1 VNNDGGLHG
10 KGRADSQ
17 AVAEATMFS
26 RLAAVCSA
34 LSATSKRLE
43 KRAIIADFLRGLR
56 SDEVSAATLLIVGR
70 MFPETDRKAL
80 NLGWATIKKSLGG
93 TRQATLEMSPLTI
106 LDVQEALTRIAASS
120 GAESMRAKRRILD
133 SLLGRASDEERDVV
147 LRNIFGE
154 MRHGVNE
161 GVMLEALADAS
172 GADKASVRTADM
184 LCGDIGLVAEV
195 ALTRGAEGLR
205 EIGLSLFTPIKPML
219 AEDTGG
225 DFAGALEEHGG
236 RTAVEFKLDGAR
248 IQIHKRGGEVRV
260 FSRRLSDVT
269 ESVPEIVALARNF
282 KGDSLLVEGEV
293 VAVDRGGRPLPFQD
307 LMRRFGRV
315 HDIEAAMAEI
325 PLELHLFDIL
335 YLDGGLL
342 IGETYE
348 SRWATLASVAPS
360 DLLVERLIS
369 ERTEEIEAFLRRA
382 LEEGHEGLMAKRLDG
397 RYTPGKRGKL
407 WLKIKPVETIDVVI
421 VAAEWGY
428 GRRRGWLSNYHLA
441 VRDGEGF
448 AMIGK
453 TFKGLTDQEFEWMTK
468 KLQGM
473 MTSEE
478 RWGVHVRPELVVEVD
493 YNEIQKSPRYESGFA
508 LRFARVKRI
517 REDKGPRD
525 ADTLDRLKQTY
536 EKQFERKGRVA
547 EL

>member
-1 VNNDGGLHG
+1 MAGET
-10 KGRADSQ
+10 R
-17 AVAEATMFS
+17 FS
-26 RLAAVCSA
+26 RLAEVCSA
-34 LSATSKRLE
+34 LRATSKRLE

-80 NLGWATIKKSLGG
+80 NLGWATIKKSLGS

-106 LDVQEALTRIAASS
+106 LEVQEALGRIAASS
-120 GAESMRAKRRILD
+120 GAESMKAKRRILD
-133 SLLGRASDEERDVV
+133 SLLGRASDEERDVI
-147 LRNIFGE
+147 LQNIFRE

-172 GADKASVRTADM
+172 GADKESVRTANM

-195 ALTRGAEGLR
+195 ALTRGAEALR
-205 EIGLSLFTPIKPML
+205 DIRLSLFTPIKPML
-219 AEDTGG
+219 ADDTGG
-225 DFAGALEEHGG
+225 DFVGALKEHGG

-269 ESVPEIVALARNF
+269 ESVPEIVSLAHKF
-282 KGDSLLVEGEV
+282 KGDSMLVEGEV

-335 YLDGGLL
+335 YLDGRLL

-348 SRWATLASVAPS
+348 SRWATLASVVPS

-407 WLKIKPVETIDVVI
+407 WLKIKPAETIDVVI

-428 GRRRGWLSNYHLA
+428 GRRQGWLSNYHLA

-468 KLQGM
+468 KLQGIT
-473 MTSEE
+473 TSDE
-478 RWGVHVRPELVVEVD
+478 RWGVRVRPELVVEID

-517 REDKGPRD
+517 REDKGPGE
-525 ADTLDRLKQTY
+525 ADTLDRLKQMY

-547 EL
+547 EP

>member
-1 VNNDGGLHG
+1 MNNDGGLQG
-10 KGRADSQ
+10 KGRADSP
-17 AVAEATMFS
+17 AVAEGARFS

-34 LSATSKRLE
+34 LRATSKRLE
-43 KRAIIADFLRGLR
+43 KRAIIADFLRGLK

-106 LDVQEALTRIAASS
+106 LEVQEALKRIAASS
-120 GAESMRAKRRILD
+120 GAESMKAKRRILD
-133 SLLGRASDEERDVV
+133 SLLGRASDEERDVI
-147 LRNIFGE
+147 LQNIFGE

-172 GADKASVRTADM
+172 GADKESVRTANM

-205 EIGLSLFTPIKPML
+205 EIGLTLFTPIKPML

-225 DFAGALEEHGG
+225 DFVGALKEHGG

-248 IQIHKRGGEVRV
+248 IQIHKRAGEVRV

-525 ADTLDRLKQTY
+525 ADTLDRLRQTY

-547 EL
+547 EP

>member
-1 VNNDGGLHG
+1 
-10 KGRADSQ
+10 
-17 AVAEATMFS
+17 
-26 RLAAVCSA
+26 
-34 LSATSKRLE
+34 LE

-56 SDEVSAATLLIVGR
+56 RDEVSAATLLIVGR
-70 MFPETDRKAL
+70 MSPEADRKAL

-93 TRQATLEMSPLTI
+93 ARQATLEMSPLTI
-106 LDVQEALTRIAASS
+106 LEVQEALGRIAASS
-120 GAESMRAKRRILD
+120 GTESMKAKRRILD
-133 SLLGRASDEERDVV
+133 GLLGRASDDERDVI
-147 LRNIFGE
+147 LQNIFGE

-172 GADKASVRTADM
+172 AADKESVRTANM
-184 LCGDIGLVAEV
+184 LCGDIGLVAQV
-195 ALTRGAEGLR
+195 ALTGGADALR

-225 DFAGALEEHGG
+225 DYVAALKVHGG

-269 ESVPEIVALARNF
+269 ESVPEIVALARSF
-282 KGDSLLVEGEV
+282 KGDSMLVEGEV
-293 VAVDRGGRPLPFQD
+293 VAVDHGGRPLPFQD

-325 PLELHLFDIL
+325 PLRLHLFDLL
-335 YLDGGLL
+335 YLNGRLF
-342 IGETYE
+342 IGESYE
-348 SRWATLASVAPS
+348 TRWSALAAAVPE

-369 ERTEEIEAFLRRA
+369 DNPAEIEAFLRRA
-382 LEEGHEGLMAKRLDG
+382 MNEGHEGLMAKRPDG
-397 RYTPGKRGKL
+397 KYTPGKRGKL
-407 WLKIKPVETIDVVI
+407 WLKIKPAETIDVVI

-428 GRRRGWLSNYHLA
+428 GRRKGWLSNYHLA
-441 VRDGEGF
+441 VRDGKGF

-453 TFKGLTDQEFEWMTK
+453 TFKGLTDEEFEWMTK
-468 KLQGM
+468 KLQSIT
-473 MTSEE
+473 TSEE
-478 RWGVHVRPELVVEVD
+478 RWGVRVKPELVVEVD

-508 LRFARVKRI
+508 LRFARIKRI

-525 ADTLDRLKQTY
+525 ADTLDRLKLTY

-547 EL
+547 EP